1 MLELLQHGLRFAW
14 IRWEREWTTKP
25 VQNSLTSGL
34 SGDENSLTIYFTT
47 GLWAWQLV
55 MVYICFHW
63 PLCTTVNDDAFSVT
77 TASEGSSIK
86 DVHKNTV
93 KNLPSSPCPLLSTLG
108 LTPPLHGRPQTWLN
122 TQWTEIHGHPVITRC
137 PRVTAAGIGRTQC
150 WLQAVSRCYLSNLS
164 I

>member
-14 IRWEREWTTKP
+14 IGWEREWTTKP

-93 KNLPSSPCPLLSTLG
+93 KNLPLPLSAFVHIGPYPSPPWTSANVTKYAVNWDSWTSSNYQMSSSDCCWHWQDTVL
-108 LTPPLHGRPQTWLN
+108 
-122 TQWTEIHGHPVITRC
+122 
-137 PRVTAAGIGRTQC
+137 AAGCQ
-150 WLQAVSRCYLSNLS
+150 QMLS